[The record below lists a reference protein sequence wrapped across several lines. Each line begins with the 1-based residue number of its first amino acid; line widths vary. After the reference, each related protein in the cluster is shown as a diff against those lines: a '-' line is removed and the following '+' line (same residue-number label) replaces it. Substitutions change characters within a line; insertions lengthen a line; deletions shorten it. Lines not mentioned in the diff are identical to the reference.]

1 MPRGRSLLLAGVV
14 VALAATIGSAWLHE
28 MRPRSVVK
36 PAAQTVSTRAEK
48 LQPPALTADE
58 ERFATALWAVHREAT
73 RSAVAMSFAGIT
85 YQTEGRDARALARK
99 IEPLAKFFQDAEM
112 RVRTMSPPPPLSNM
126 HEQYVDAMALYA
138 NAAAEMLKFTEDGDS
153 QRLDEAHRMDVRA
166 SEDML
171 RVGEVLW
178 PGQYKP
184 H

>member
-1 MPRGRSLLLAGVV
+1 MPGARSLLLVGVV
-14 VALAATIGSAWLHE
+14 VALAAAVGAAWLHE
-28 MRPRSVVK
+28 MRPQSVVQ
-36 PAAQTVSTRAEK
+36 PAAHTVGTRAEK
-48 LQPPALTADE
+48 PQRPALTADE

-73 RSAVAMSFAGIT
+73 RSAVAMSFAGIA
-85 YQTEGRDARALARK
+85 YQTENRDSRALARR
-99 IEPLAKFFQDAEM
+99 IEPLAKFFHDAEM
-112 RVRTMSPPPPLSNM
+112 QVRTMSPPPSLSRT
-126 HEQYVDAMALYA
+126 HGQYVDAMALYA

-153 QRLDEAHRMDVRA
+153 QRLDVAHRLDVRA

>member
-1 MPRGRSLLLAGVV
+1 MPGGRSLLLAGVV

-28 MRPRSVVK
+28 MRPRSAVK
-36 PAAQTVSTRAEK
+36 PAAQTVSTSAE
-48 LQPPALTADE
+48 QPQPRALTADE
-58 ERFATALWAVHREAT
+58 EGFATALWAVHREAT

-85 YQTEGRDARALARK
+85 YQTEDRDARALARK
-99 IEPLAKFFQDAEM
+99 IEPMAKFFHDAEM
-112 RVRTMSPPPPLSNM
+112 QVRTMSTPSLSRTQG
-126 HEQYVDAMALYA
+126 QYVDAMALFA
-138 NAAAEMLKFTEDGDS
+138 NAAAEMLKFTEDGNP
-153 QRLDEAHRMDVRA
+153 QRLGDAHRMDVRA